1 MEKQKIDKLLRLLE
15 QSDRFSHKDLA
26 AMLEVSEAQIAEAI
40 EDCEKKKIICGYK
53 ALIDWDK
60 TDRDYVIARI
70 ELKVVPK
77 HNMGFEDIAKTVAK
91 FHEVQTVYLM
101 SGGYDLAITVAGK
114 TFKDVAMFVAHRLSP
129 LESVQS
135 TATSF
140 VLRKYKERNV
150 VMVEDDVD
158 ERGVASL

>member
-1 MEKQKIDKLLRLLE
+1 MDKLLRLLE
-15 QSDRFSHKDLA
+15 QSDRFSTADLA
-26 AMLEVSEAQIAEAI
+26 AMLGMAEAEVEEI
-40 EDCEKKKIICGYK
+40 IADCERKKIICGYK

-70 ELKVVPK
+70 ELRVIPK
-77 HNMGFEDIAKTVAK
+77 KNMGFEDIAKTVAK
-91 FHEVQTVYLM
+91 FDEVQTVYLM

-150 VMVEDDVD
+150 IMVEDDID
-158 ERGVASL
+158 EREVTSL